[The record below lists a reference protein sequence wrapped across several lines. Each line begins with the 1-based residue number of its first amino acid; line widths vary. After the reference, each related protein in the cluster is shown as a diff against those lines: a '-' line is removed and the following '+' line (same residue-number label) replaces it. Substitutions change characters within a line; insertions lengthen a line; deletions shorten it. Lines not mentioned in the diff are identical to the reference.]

1 MRDEKRVPSLQLIP
15 QAPREDADLVLAL
28 QAGEGW
34 ASEAI
39 WDRYSDRVSRFLARS
54 LGSSAHDVED
64 LTQEVFLRL
73 FTRPGTIRK
82 PAALRQFVMALAV
95 HVLKWELR
103 YRWVRRKVRLSA
115 TGEVP
120 EIAQPSGLEDETR
133 QARQALEL
141 CYRILE
147 RLSARERV
155 AFVLRYMEEMTVE
168 EVADRMKVSV
178 STAKRLLG
186 RAVERVSKAVG
197 ANADLRSYFRG
208 TATRGANDA

>member
-1 MRDEKRVPSLQLIP
+1 VPSLQLIP
-15 QAPREDADLVLAL
+15 TPAREDADLVLAL

-54 LGSSAHDVED
+54 LGSSGQDVED

-73 FTRPGTIRK
+73 FTRPGVIRK
-82 PAALRQFVMALAV
+82 PGALRQFVMSLAV
-95 HVLKWELR
+95 NVLKWELR
-103 YRWVRRKVRLSA
+103 YRWVRRKVRLSES
-115 TGEVP
+115 GEVP
-120 EIAQPSGLEDETR
+120 DVAQPLGVEDETR

-147 RLSARERV
+147 GLKARERV
-155 AFVLRYMEEMTVE
+155 AFVLRYMEEMTVD
-168 EVADRMKVSV
+168 EVAERMEISV
-178 STAKRLLG
+178 STAKRLVG
-186 RAVERVSKAVG
+186 RAVEKVSKAVG

-208 TATRGANDA
+208 NATRGANDA